1 MGVGRKVE
9 ASLLRLFTVATEK
22 MSSLKSTLDSAKE
35 AAAVPASADA
45 RESSSDEFAAGQLVV
60 LQNYVTLTHYN
71 GQRGKRSAVLANAIQ
86 NKEYANDD
94 LDAELDAEAGAGW
107 GDDDLLGGGDQGS
120 DGDAFKD
127 AQIDDDDLD
136 GGDAGGGWGIDE
148 LDLPESPGQAQ
159 ALAGGKGS
167 KSSAFLPPSPGD
179 SAVAMW
185 LSNANAAGCTP
196 ET

>member
-1 MGVGRKVE
+1 MNHFGFNMCHILHHKPPRIFKSVLPCAPTGAQLRSQCEPWNHLRKQLAQTRGSGRQLE
-9 ASLLRLFTVATEK
+9 R
-22 MSSLKSTLDSAKE
+22 STCKCHSE
-35 AAAVPASADA
+35 QGRRQP
-45 RESSSDEFAAGQLVV
+45 
-60 LQNYVTLTHYN
+60 
-71 GQRGKRSAVLANAIQ
+71 
-86 NKEYANDD
+86 NDD
-94 LDAELDAEAGAGW
+94 LDAELDAEAGASW

-120 DGDAFKD
+120 DGDAVKD

-167 KSSAFLPPSPGD
+167 KSSAFLPPSSGD